1 MVPALAESVSQS
13 RDPASPT
20 PRRANSGADPSEPQ
34 SAPEMTENEDKD
46 IRAELVRLRQEHRD
60 LDFAIDA
67 LESSGR
73 GDHLTIQRLKKKKLA
88 IKDRITHLE
97 DSLVPDIIA

>member
-1 MVPALAESVSQS
+1 
-13 RDPASPT
+13 
-20 PRRANSGADPSEPQ
+20 
-34 SAPEMTENEDKD
+34 MTEDEEKD
-46 IRAELVRLRQEHRD
+46 IRSELVHLRQEHRD

-67 LESSGR
+67 LVQSGR

-97 DSLVPDIIA
+97 DRLVPDIIA